1 MKVLLAFD
9 SFKGT
14 IDSPKVCSLV
24 EEQIL
29 NKIPDAE
36 VVKLPLADGGEN
48 TASILAEALGGG
60 MKLIGNVQGPLED
73 IKTVGGY
80 GNIPSL
86 KTAIVEMAVAS
97 GIALVDPDKLKPLDS
112 STYGTGQL
120 LKDVFESDYE
130 TVFLTLGGSATND
143 AGIGAATALGWKF
156 LDSDGNQLKG
166 NAHSLSKIAK
176 ILPPENSVK
185 LPTVKCL
192 CDVKNPLFGLNGAA
206 HIFGPQKGADK
217 EQIEEIDT
225 GLRNFAEVVKKDL
238 HKDISEIPGAGAA
251 GGFGGGA
258 VAFLNAELVPG
269 IDTIMDWLD
278 FKKHLVGADWLIT
291 GEGCLD
297 DTSFHG
303 KVLSGVSKAVADSDV
318 KLAAIA
324 GRIKASCASL
334 TEAGVEIA
342 EASAPSMIPDAM
354 AFANAEELLKE
365 AAARV
370 VERILQ

>member
-1 MKVLLAFD
+1 MKILLAFD

-14 IDSPKVCSLV
+14 IDSPQVCSLV
-24 EEQIL
+24 EERIL
-29 NKIPDAE
+29 SKIPDAE
-36 VVKLPLADGGEN
+36 VIKLPLADGGEN

-60 MKLIGNVQGPLED
+60 MKLIGNVQGPLEGM
-73 IKTVGGY
+73 KVVGGY
-80 GNIPSL
+80 GNIPSM

-97 GIALVDPDKLKPLDS
+97 GIALVDPDELKPMDS
-112 STYGTGQL
+112 STFGTGQL

-143 AGIGAATALGWKF
+143 GGIGAATALGWTF
-156 LDSDGNQLKG
+156 LDSDGNQLIG
-166 NAHSLSKIAK
+166 NANSLSKIAK
-176 ILPPENSVK
+176 IVPPQNSVK
-185 LPTVKCL
+185 LPTIKCL

-217 EQIEEIDT
+217 DQIDEIDA

-238 HKDISEIPGAGAA
+238 AKDISELPGAGAA

-258 VAFLNAELVPG
+258 VAFLDAELVPG

-278 FKKHLVGADWLIT
+278 FEKHLLGADWLIT

-297 DTSFHG
+297 DTSFQG

-334 TEAGVEIA
+334 TAAGVEIA

-365 AAARV
+365 AADRV